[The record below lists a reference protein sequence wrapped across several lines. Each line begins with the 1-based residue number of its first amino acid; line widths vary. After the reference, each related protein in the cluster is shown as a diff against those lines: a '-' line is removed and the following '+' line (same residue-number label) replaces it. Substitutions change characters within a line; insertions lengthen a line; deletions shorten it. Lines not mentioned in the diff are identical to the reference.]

1 MSSVAP
7 DLSENVSK
15 LVELTKQLTEA
26 KSDIKVL
33 TQEEKRLKEKVK
45 KHMVEQGIDTINLRK
60 GKISIRKSVRKSGMS
75 KDAIKEGLMTFFGGD
90 ETKVE
95 GALNAIKD
103 GLKTKESTSISLSG
117 IQEKPEKEDKS
128 NTQKNYMRCGIPSGH
143 SFTMHTSNIQGNS
156 VTLLRFVTRNTTL
169 IVNKDD
175 GLMNICTIYGK
186 MSGESS
192 ILTNYTRRLCGV
204 PHFIILQS
212 SWKNI

>member
-15 LVELTKQLTEA
+15 LVELTKQLTDA

-75 KDAIKEGLMTFFGGD
+75 KDAIKDGLMTFFGGD

-103 GLKTKESTSISLSG
+103 GLKTRESTSISLTG
-117 IQEKPEKEDKS
+117 IKEKPEKEDK
-128 NTQKNYMRCGIPSGH
+128 
-143 SFTMHTSNIQGNS
+143 
-156 VTLLRFVTRNTTL
+156 
-169 IVNKDD
+169 
-175 GLMNICTIYGK
+175 
-186 MSGESS
+186 
-192 ILTNYTRRLCGV
+192 
-204 PHFIILQS
+204 
-212 SWKNI
+212 

>member
-45 KHMVEQGIDTINLRK
+45 KHMIEQGIDTINLRK

-75 KDAIKEGLMTFFGGD
+75 KDAIKDGLMTFFGGD
-90 ETKVE
+90 EIKVE

-103 GLKTKESTSISLSG
+103 GLKTRESTSISLTG
-117 IQEKPEKEDKS
+117 IKEKPEKEDK
-128 NTQKNYMRCGIPSGH
+128 
-143 SFTMHTSNIQGNS
+143 
-156 VTLLRFVTRNTTL
+156 
-169 IVNKDD
+169 
-175 GLMNICTIYGK
+175 
-186 MSGESS
+186 
-192 ILTNYTRRLCGV
+192 
-204 PHFIILQS
+204 
-212 SWKNI
+212 